1 MMRKALIV
9 GIDDYGDASLSG
21 CVNDATTM
29 STILERNAD
38 GSPNFAIMSITSPP
52 LGVTRQNLR
61 QSLNQLFL
69 GDCDVALFYFAG
81 HGLINDSGGFIVT
94 SDYDAYDEGIS
105 MDEILKLANKSK
117 AKDKIIILD
126 CCHSGTLGST
136 STDGSNSTQLNDGV
150 TILTACRPYESATEN
165 NGQGLFTSLLID
177 ALYGGAADIRGYI
190 TPGGL
195 YAYVD
200 AALGPW
206 DQRPMFK
213 TNVSRFT
220 RIRTVPPQIPFDVLR
235 KLTDYFTD
243 AQSEHD
249 LDPTYE
255 DTTPDANPENVQ
267 KFKHLQKYV
276 AEGLVKPV
284 GEDHMYYAAM
294 NSKSCK
300 LTALGYHFW
309 RLVKE
314 GKI

>member
-1 MMRKALIV
+1 MRKALIV

-81 HGLINDSGGFIVT
+81 HGLINESGGFIVT

-126 CCHSGTLGST
+126 CCHSGTLGNI

-150 TILTACRPYESATEN
+150 TILTACRPYESAMEN

>member
-81 HGLINDSGGFIVT
+81 HGLINESGGFIVT

-126 CCHSGTLGST
+126 CCHSGTLGNI

-150 TILTACRPYESATEN
+150 TILTACRPYESAMEN